1 MSSDAAFWLVI
12 GMLIMLFLGEPD
24 LHDALIHY
32 LMTK

>member
-12 GMLIMLFLGEPD
+12 GMWVALFYGEPD

-32 LMTK
+32 FMSK